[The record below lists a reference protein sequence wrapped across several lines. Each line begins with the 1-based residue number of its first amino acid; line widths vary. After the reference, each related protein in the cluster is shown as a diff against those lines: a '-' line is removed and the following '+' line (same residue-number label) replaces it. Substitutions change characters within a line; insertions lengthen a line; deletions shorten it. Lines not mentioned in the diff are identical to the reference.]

1 MSATPSHS
9 ANRESHLSIGE
20 VLNILREEFPDI
32 TISKI
37 RFLESQGLID
47 PERTPSGYR
56 KFYVSDVSRL
66 RWILHQQ
73 KENFLPLKVIKERLD
88 SMSADEQAAPVHSIV
103 RPKSG
108 APRATPRATP
118 RGAPPT
124 RRRPR
129 DRDLGPRLP
138 LPLGDTEPAPDQD
151 GHREDR
157 TVRREQPERAEQ
169 PVRQERQEKQERQEQ
184 HEQQERQEQHEQQER
199 RAHEGRREDEEV
211 REPEVPAP
219 ARQAGLTRR
228 ELARAAG
235 LEDWQVTELESF
247 GLLSPV
253 AFAGNDARFDEEG
266 QAIAKAAAG
275 FYAHGISARHLRM
288 YKHFAE
294 REAAL
299 FEQVLLP
306 YLRQRNPASRGK
318 AQEELADLAKLGRA
332 LRAALLV
339 HAVRD
344 SLTE

>member
-1 MSATPSHS
+1 MSATPSHN
-9 ANRESHLSIGE
+9 ANRESSHLSIGE

-88 SMSADEQAAPVHSIV
+88 SMGADEQAAPVHSIV

-124 RRRPR
+124 RRRAR
-129 DRDLGPRLP
+129 ERELGPRLP

-151 GHREDR
+151 GDRDDRSARQEQRER
-157 TVRREQPERAEQ
+157 PEQ
-169 PVRQERQEKQERQEQ
+169 PVRQERRERQERQQ
-184 HEQQERQEQHEQQER
+184 RPDQQER
-199 RAHEGRREDEEV
+199 RAHEEHREDEEV

-219 ARQAGLTRR
+219 PRQSGLTRR
-228 ELARAAG
+228 ELARVAG

-344 SLTE
+344 SLTG